1 MQKGG
6 EVLPKRKSE
15 LCLYSRVKLWKI
27 DSPPKLSIQLA
38 KVSEPMS
45 AQVCFSVA
53 RGMLNH
59 FYQECLE
66 GLKTRLSMH
75 QSQLFV
81 FATMH
86 NENQ

>member
-45 AQVCFSVA
+45 AQVCFSGA
-53 RGMLNH
+53 RGILIILI
-59 FYQECLE
+59 YQECME

-75 QSQLFV
+75 KSQ
-81 FATMH
+81 
-86 NENQ
+86 

>member
-59 FYQECLE
+59 VNISRMS
-66 GLKTRLSMH
+66 GRTK
-75 QSQLFV
+75 
-81 FATMH
+81 
-86 NENQ
+86 NETINASITVICFRDDA